1 MFAGVIFVPAHK
13 LFLEPM
19 KNAHFLAVT
28 KALKTVWQKRPSVML
43 ACRFMLILD
52 SLSGHTTEDAKNRL
66 SRPGTDLEV

>member
-19 KNAHFLAVT
+19 KNAHFLAVI

-43 ACRFMLILD
+43 ACRFMLIL
-52 SLSGHTTEDAKNRL
+52 SGHTTEDAKNRL

>member
-66 SRPGTDLEV
+66 SRPGTDQEV